1 MSQRTSATEPWADR
15 RAGTT
20 APPAPEGRELY
31 AGLGGSPEVPKNNMN
46 ILLAILGISALV
58 IVHEAGHYLAA
69 RAFGMKVLR
78 FSVGFGP
85 TIARFQPKE
94 SPTVFQ
100 VGLIPFM
107 AYVQIAGMNP
117 AEENDPNDP
126 ALYPNK
132 SVFARFMTIFAGP
145 FANYL
150 TASALVFVLAMMGYH
165 NENRPYEPMVV
176 ETVQPSSPAARAGIQ
191 PGDVIRKANDKP
203 VRNVVDLIEIT
214 ADRAGKATSYAVERN
229 GKLLEPLTI
238 TPVEDHGRGVIGII
252 PKMALE
258 PMPVG
263 RAIGYSIAY
272 PYELTVQQLEGFRM
286 MFRQGSTEGLVGPV
300 GMVKFVAR
308 SGNFVQLANVL
319 ILISVALGMFNLMPL
334 PALDGGRL
342 VFLGYE
348 IITRRRANERIETM
362 VHTVGLVLLLC
373 LIALVT
379 LRDVAG

>member
-1 MSQRTSATEPWADR
+1 
-15 RAGTT
+15 
-20 APPAPEGRELY
+20 
-31 AGLGGSPEVPKNNMN
+31 MN

-58 IVHEAGHYLAA
+58 IVHEGGHYLAA
-69 RAFGMKVLR
+69 RAFGMRVLR

-85 TIARFQPKE
+85 TIAKFQPKN

-117 AEENDPNDP
+117 AEDNDPNDP
-126 ALYPNK
+126 ELYPNK
-132 SVFARFMTIFAGP
+132 SVFARFVTIFAGP

-150 TASALVFVLAMMGYH
+150 TASLLVFVLATMGH
-165 NENRPYEPMVV
+165 HGENAPHEPMLVD
-176 ETVQPSSPAARAGIQ
+176 TVQQGSPAMNAGIQ
-191 PGDVIRKANDKP
+191 PGDVIVQADGKP
-203 VRNVVDLIEIT
+203 VHNVLDLIRAT
-214 ADRAGKATSYAVERN
+214 AERAGKATSYTVERG
-229 GKLLEPLTI
+229 GKQLAPFTI
-238 TPVEDHGRGVIGII
+238 TPMDDHGRGVIGII
-252 PKMALE
+252 PKVDLV
-258 PMPVG
+258 PMPAG
-263 RAIGYSIAY
+263 KAIKYAVAY

-286 MFRQGSTEGLVGPV
+286 MYRQGSTEGVVGPV
-300 GMVKFVAR
+300 GMVKIVSKTA
-308 SGNFVQLANVL
+308 NFVQLTNVL

>member
-1 MSQRTSATEPWADR
+1 MS
-15 RAGTT
+15 
-20 APPAPEGRELY
+20 
-31 AGLGGSPEVPKNNMN
+31 
-46 ILLAILGISALV
+46 ILLAVLGISVLV

-69 RAFGMKVLR
+69 RAFGMRVLR

-85 TIARFQPKE
+85 TIAKFQPQG
-94 SPTVFQ
+94 SATVFQ
-100 VGLIPFM
+100 IGLVPFL

-126 ALYPNK
+126 ELYSNK
-132 SVFARFMTIFAGP
+132 GVLARFLTIFAGP

-150 TASALVFVLAMMGYH
+150 IASALVFTLALMGH
-165 NENRPYEPMVV
+165 HGENPPYEPMVV
-176 ETVQPSSPAARAGIQ
+176 DSVQPGSPAEKAGVR
-191 PGDVIRKANDKP
+191 PGDIIVKADQKP
-203 VRNVVDLIEIT
+203 VRHVGDLIDIT
-214 ADRAGKATSYAVERN
+214 APRAKKPTLYQVER
-229 GKLLEPLTI
+229 GGTPLAPLTI
-238 TPVEDHGRGVIGII
+238 VPMDDHGRGVIGII
-252 PKMALE
+252 PKVRND

-263 RAIGYSIAY
+263 QALTYSVMY
-272 PYELTVQQLEGFRM
+272 PFELTLHQLEGFAH
-286 MFRQGSTEGLVGPV
+286 MFKQGSTEGVVGPV
-300 GMVKFVAR
+300 GMVKIVATR
-308 SGNFVQLANVL
+308 TGNFVQLANIL

-348 IITRRRANERIETM
+348 IITRKRANERVENL

>member
-1 MSQRTSATEPWADR
+1 MRNHILEA
-15 RAGTT
+15 RA
-20 APPAPEGRELY
+20 APALGDVEGY
-31 AGLGGSPEVPKNNMN
+31 AGSGASPGVNENMN
-46 ILLAILGISALV
+46 ILLAILGISTLV
-58 IVHEAGHYLAA
+58 IVHEGGHYLAA
-69 RAFGMKVLR
+69 RAFGMRVLR

-85 TIARFQPKE
+85 TIAKFQPKD
-94 SPTVFQ
+94 SPTIFQ

-126 ALYPNK
+126 SLYPNK

-145 FANYL
+145 FANYI
-150 TASALVFVLAMMGYH
+150 TASALVFGLALAGH
-165 NENRPYEPMVV
+165 HGENPPHEPMVV
-176 ETVQPSSPAARAGIQ
+176 ETVQPGSPALAAGIHE
-191 PGDVIRKANDKP
+191 GDVIRKANEQP
-203 VRNVVDLIEIT
+203 IRHVFDLMKVT
-214 ADRAGKATSYAVERN
+214 ADRAGKPTVYEIERD
-229 GKLLEPLTI
+229 GKLLPPMTI
-238 TPVEDHGRGVIGII
+238 KPMDDHGRGVIGINA
-252 PKMALE
+252 KVSLT

-272 PYELTVQQLEGFRM
+272 PYELTVMQLQGFKQ
-286 MFRQGSTEGLVGPV
+286 MFEQRSTEGVVGPV
-300 GMVKFVAR
+300 GMVKFVAK
-308 SGNFVQLANVL
+308 SGNLVQLMNVL
-319 ILISVALGMFNLMPL
+319 ILISVALGMINLMPF

-342 VFLGYE
+342 MFLGYE

>member
-1 MSQRTSATEPWADR
+1 
-15 RAGTT
+15 
-20 APPAPEGRELY
+20 
-31 AGLGGSPEVPKNNMN
+31 MN

-58 IVHEAGHYLAA
+58 IVHEGGHYLAA
-69 RAFGMKVLR
+69 RAFGMRVLR
-78 FSVGFGP
+78 FSIGFGP
-85 TIARFQPKE
+85 TIAKFQPKG

-117 AEENDPNDP
+117 AEDNDPDDP
-126 ALYPNK
+126 ELYPNK

-150 TASALVFVLAMMGYH
+150 TASMLVFVLATMGH
-165 NENRPYEPMVV
+165 HGENPPHEPMEV
-176 ETVQPSSPAARAGIQ
+176 ESVQQNSPAMKAGLL
-191 PGDVIRKANDKP
+191 PGDIIVSANDKP
-203 VRNVVDLIEIT
+203 VHNVMDLIQIT
-214 ADRAGKATSYAVERN
+214 ADRAGKPTSYTVQRAGRQ
-229 GKLLEPLTI
+229 LSPFTI
-238 TPVEDHGRGVIGII
+238 TPFEDHGRGVIGII
-252 PKMALE
+252 PKVVLM

-286 MFRQGSTEGLVGPV
+286 MYKQGSTEGVVGPV
-300 GMVKFVAR
+300 GMVKIV
-308 SGNFVQLANVL
+308 SKTGSFVQLINVL
-319 ILISVALGMFNLMPL
+319 VLISVALGMFNLMPL

>member
-1 MSQRTSATEPWADR
+1 
-15 RAGTT
+15 
-20 APPAPEGRELY
+20 
-31 AGLGGSPEVPKNNMN
+31 MN

-69 RAFGMKVLR
+69 RAFGMRVLR

-85 TIARFQPKE
+85 TIAKFQPKD

-117 AEENDPNDP
+117 AEDNDPSDP
-126 ALYPNK
+126 ELYPNK
-132 SVFARFMTIFAGP
+132 GVFARFVTIFAGP
-145 FANYL
+145 FANYI
-150 TASALVFVLAMMGYH
+150 TASALVFALATMGH
-165 NENRPYEPMVV
+165 HGENPPHEPMVV
-176 ETVQPSSPAARAGIQ
+176 ETVQPGSPALGAGIH
-191 PGDVIRKANDKP
+191 PGDVIVQANDKP
-203 VRNVVDLIEIT
+203 VRNVLDLIQVT
-214 ADRAGKATSYAVERN
+214 ADRAGKATSYVIERK
-229 GKLLEPLTI
+229 GERLPPLTI
-238 TPVEDHGRGVIGII
+238 TPIDDHGRGVIGII
-252 PKMALE
+252 PKVDLK

-263 RAIGYSIAY
+263 RAIGYAIAY
-272 PYELTVQQLEGFRM
+272 PYELTMQQLEGFRM
-286 MFRQGSTEGLVGPV
+286 MFRQGTTEGVVGPV
-300 GMVKFVAR
+300 GMVKFVATR
-308 SGNFVQLANVL
+308 TGNFVQLANVL

-348 IITRRRANERIETM
+348 IVTRRRANERVETM

>member
-1 MSQRTSATEPWADR
+1 
-15 RAGTT
+15 
-20 APPAPEGRELY
+20 
-31 AGLGGSPEVPKNNMN
+31 MN

-58 IVHEAGHYLAA
+58 IVHEGGHYLAA
-69 RAFGMKVLR
+69 RAFGMRVLR
-78 FSVGFGP
+78 FSIGFGP
-85 TIARFQPKE
+85 TIAKFQPKD

-117 AEENDPNDP
+117 AEENDPDDP
-126 ALYPNK
+126 ELYSSK

-145 FANYL
+145 FANYI
-150 TASALVFVLAMMGYH
+150 TASALVFALALMGH
-165 NENRPYEPMVV
+165 HGENPPHEPMVV
-176 ETVQPSSPAARAGIQ
+176 ENVQPSSPALAAGIK
-191 PGDVIRKANDKP
+191 PGDVIRAANDKP
-203 VRNVVDLIEIT
+203 VKNVFELMQVT
-214 ADRAGKATSYAVERN
+214 SDRAGKPTTYVVERE
-229 GKLLEPLTI
+229 GKSLPPLTI
-238 TPVEDHGRGVIGII
+238 TPMDDHGRGVIGINA
-252 PKMALE
+252 KASLT

-272 PYELTVQQLEGFRM
+272 PYELTLLQLEGFRT
-286 MFRQGSTEGLVGPV
+286 MFKQGSTEGVVGPV
-300 GMVKFVAR
+300 GMVKFVAKTG
-308 SGNFVQLANVL
+308 SAVQLMNVL
-319 ILISVALGMFNLMPL
+319 ILISVALGMFNLMPF

-342 VFLGYE
+342 MFLGYE